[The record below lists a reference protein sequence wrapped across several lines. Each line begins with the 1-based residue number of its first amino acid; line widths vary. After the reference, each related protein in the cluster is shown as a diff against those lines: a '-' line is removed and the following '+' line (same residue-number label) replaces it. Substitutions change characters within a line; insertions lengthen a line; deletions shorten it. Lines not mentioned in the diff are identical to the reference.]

1 MIHPWNTSI
10 LSRITKLAFNE
21 CLIPYLLSHRHILIS
36 VNIRG
41 GQHISLI
48 CFIYLRLPLSNS
60 YQLSCSDKVK
70 VSAVFNLVGFRLR
83 LWWVNSILLFFWP
96 GVTKSRGSPRI
107 HFSIYITVSLYV
119 ASQTAVWAEI
129 SECSVI
135 YLQAFLS
142 RQPAW
147 FRAAL
152 M

>member
-10 LSRITKLAFNE
+10 LSRITKLAVNE

-83 LWWVNSILLFFWP
+83 LWWVNSILLFFDL
-96 GVTKSRGSPRI
+96 VSRKVVVLPAYIFLFTLQYPCLWLPRQRSELRYPSAVLFIYKLFYLDSP
-107 HFSIYITVSLYV
+107 LD
-119 ASQTAVWAEI
+119 
-129 SECSVI
+129 SE
-135 YLQAFLS
+135 LH
-142 RQPAW
+142 
-147 FRAAL
+147 
-152 M
+152 